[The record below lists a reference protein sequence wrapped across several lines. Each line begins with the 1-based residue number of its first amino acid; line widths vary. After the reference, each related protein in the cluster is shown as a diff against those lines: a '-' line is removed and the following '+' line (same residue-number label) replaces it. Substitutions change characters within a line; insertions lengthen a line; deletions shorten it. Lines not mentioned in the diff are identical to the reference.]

1 MMKEKKIYMVKKILL
16 GASLAVLMLGLT
28 ACGDSGNNATE
39 SANATTEVT
48 TVQEDTEAKE
58 EATTAE
64 ATTAEATTESTESTE
79 SDAASSSDSSS
90 KSGMLPYDGDE
101 IISAYSTFEL
111 TSEDLHD
118 GVWDDV
124 VSFTDKGS
132 NVSPQLS
139 WEPVEGASTYA
150 IYMLDISMH
159 YWIHWISNDV
169 TETTLPQGWAPAS
182 DYVGP
187 YPPEGGSHTYD
198 VYVIALKNP
207 VERLK
212 GGINSTT
219 EKAPEFIAATDVDA
233 DGNSGNIISI
243 GHLSG
248 EFSR

>member
-1 MMKEKKIYMVKKILL
+1 MKKK
-16 GASLAVLMLGLT
+16 LAIGLTLGLMMVGFSGCGESGTTET
-28 ACGDSGNNATE
+28 ATV
-39 SANATTEVT
+39 ATTEAVEVT
-48 TVQEDTEAKE
+48 
-58 EATTAE
+58 
-64 ATTAEATTESTESTE
+64 EATTEKETEEVTTEATTEANNSTE
-79 SDAASSSDSSS
+79 SDAVSSSDSSS
-90 KSGMLPYDGDE
+90 KGGILPYDGDE

-118 GVWDDV
+118 GVWDDT

-139 WEPVEGASTYA
+139 WEPVEGASVYA

-169 TETTLPQGWAPAS
+169 TETTLPQGWAPAT

-198 VYVIALKNP
+198 IYVIALKNP

-219 EKAPEFIAATDVDA
+219 DKAPEFIAATDVDA